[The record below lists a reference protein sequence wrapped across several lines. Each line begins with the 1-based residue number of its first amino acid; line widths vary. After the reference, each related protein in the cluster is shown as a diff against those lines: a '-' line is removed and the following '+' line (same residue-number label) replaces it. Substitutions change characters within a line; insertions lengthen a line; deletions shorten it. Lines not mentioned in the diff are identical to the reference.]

1 MRGRPRSA
9 RNPVRLWKDCCSD
22 RKIELQLILKRR
34 CLIVAPQTVQPFL
47 TANWRY
53 LAMLNYEVDPRLIAP
68 LVPPETEID
77 FENGETFLSVVGF
90 LFLDTR
96 LLGLPIPLHRDFE
109 EVNLRFYVRRKSA
122 DTWRRGVVFIRELVP
137 RRAIA
142 LVARAFY
149 GENYVAV
156 PMKHEIE
163 HLAQLLHPSGDVVS
177 KTNDR
182 SSWATQPVDATGC
195 PSGAK
200 RVDTNVKVEYSWRRG
215 RKWESLKMTAT
226 GEAQVIPAGSHAEFI
241 TEHYWGYTAL
251 RSGCSEYRV
260 EHPRWKIWNAISFE
274 FNADVAALYGE
285 QFAETLSQPPRSA
298 LIADGSPIT
307 VQKRQLL

>member
-1 MRGRPRSA
+1 
-9 RNPVRLWKDCCSD
+9 
-22 RKIELQLILKRR
+22 
-34 CLIVAPQTVQPFL
+34 VQPFL

-53 LAMLNYEVDPRLIAP
+53 LAMLNYVVDPRLITP
-68 LVPPETEID
+68 LVPAETEID

-156 PMKHEIE
+156 PMKHKIE
-163 HLAQLLHPSGDVVS
+163 HLAVPASGGQLLHSSRDVLI
-177 KTNDR
+177 KRNDG
-182 SSWATQPVDATGC
+182 SSWATPPVDETGC

-200 RVDTNVKVEYSWRRG
+200 RVDENLKVEYSWRRG

-226 GEAQVIPAGSHAEFI
+226 GEAQPIPAGSHADFI

-251 RSGCSEYRV
+251 REGCSEYRV
-260 EHPRWKIWNAISFE
+260 DHPRWKIWKATSSE
-274 FNADVAALYGE
+274 LNADVATLYGE
-285 QFAETLSQPPRSA
+285 QFTEVFNQPPRSA
-298 LIADGSPIT
+298 FIADGSPVTI
-307 VQKRQLL
+307 QRREIL